1 MKKRIVFILA
11 FMLSISFIS
20 NGQILKQIFE
30 AFAEEQ
36 KKSEAVKST
45 PKDLVSQTFVVN
57 SASKARLSGG
67 KTREAIKINLPAG
80 TKRWYYRVTVL
91 SVTSTYTYQDNETFF
106 YLLNNKKYMETY
118 KPTDEAIDFY
128 VLGHSGD
135 VASFLE
141 TGNNNF
147 KVFSDYTKIG
157 TNSFIG
163 SATLNQENLW
173 IGIKNPNAMT
183 GLKVIVEVVAWGT
196 FN

>member
-1 MKKRIVFILA
+1 MKSKIIILVTFFLLFA
-11 FMLSISFIS
+11 NISK
-20 NGQILKQIFE
+20 GQILKQIFE
-30 AFAEEQ
+30 ALIEEQ
-36 KKSEAVKST
+36 KKSEATKYT
-45 PKDLVSQTFVVN
+45 TKDLVSQTIVVN

-67 KTREAIKINLPAG
+67 KTREAIKINLPTG

-91 SVTSTYTYQDNETFF
+91 SVTSTYSYQENETF
-106 YLLNNKKYMETY
+106 YYILNNKKYMETY
-118 KPTDEAIDFY
+118 KPTSEAIDFY

-147 KVFSDYTKIG
+147 KVFSDYTKTG

-163 SATLNQENLW
+163 SSALNQENLW
-173 IGIKNPNAMT
+173 IGIRNPNSVT
-183 GLKVIVEVVAWGT
+183 GLKVIVEVVAWGN